1 MARPTPA
8 SGSGAVV
15 TGLTVAA
22 LAVVAFFAYQA
33 SAADDGPRAAEPPAA
48 SSPADGSGGADGGTG
63 GTDGETE
70 GPPAV
75 PAESGRG
82 KRVVYALGQQRV
94 WLVDTA
100 EDGSGEV
107 VTETYEVFPSP
118 VRPPVGEYAV
128 SSRAAQGTGS
138 DGVAIEH
145 AVVFHV
151 AGDGTVFG
159 FSAALDGSTPD
170 PGAEQ
175 RTGGV
180 RQSRRDGDAMW
191 LFATAGVPVV
201 VVP

>member
-1 MARPTPA
+1 MARPPSA
-8 SGSGAVV
+8 PGSGAVV

-33 SAADDGPRAAEPPAA
+33 SAADDHPVAAPPAK
-48 SSPADGSGGADGGTG
+48 SSPTGDDGGTG
-63 GTDGETE
+63 GAATE

-82 KRVVYALGQQRV
+82 KRVVYSLEQRGV

-100 EDGSGEV
+100 DDGPGEV
-107 VTETYEVFPSP
+107 VTDTYEVFPSE
-118 VRPPVGEYAV
+118 VSPPAGEYAV
-128 SSRAAQGTGS
+128 TSRAEQGTGS

-145 AVVFHV
+145 TVVFHV
-151 AGDGTVFG
+151 AADGTVFG

-170 PGAEQ
+170 PDGTA
-175 RTGGV
+175 RGTGGI
-180 RQSRRDGDAMW
+180 RQTREDGDAMW
-191 LFATAGVPVV
+191 RFAAAGVPVV